1 MLRNPVRPAKHVD
14 SSRMRMD
21 SPHLFRCLL
30 VGLILSASAALEAEA
45 QFRFGF
51 PRTQQRQFQS
61 DLRHSYRPRVKVV
74 RPSNSRT
81 LQSGQTLKYEYYARR
96 GGVARIEVRS
106 GYRVVK
112 TINTGGR
119 RSGSGTI
126 VLDASTLR
134 KVSGR
139 NTFRLWAWQ
148 AQPGRQSLHGE
159 SMGYTLND

>member
-1 MLRNPVRPAKHVD
+1 MRPAKNAD
-14 SSRMRMD
+14 SAKMRKD

-30 VGLILSASAALEAEA
+30 IGLILSASVALEAEA
-45 QFRFGF
+45 QFRFDIS
-51 PRTQQRQFQS
+51 RIRQRQFQTE
-61 DLRHSYRPRVKVV
+61 LRHSYRPRIKVV
-74 RPSNSRT
+74 RSSNSRT

-106 GYRVVK
+106 GYRVIQ

-119 RSGSGTI
+119 PSGSGTI
-126 VLDASTLR
+126 VLHASTLR

-148 AQPGRQSLHGE
+148 AHPGRQSLHGE
-159 SMGYTLND
+159 SIGYTLKD